1 MSNANALFAK
11 YVTLNTNDP
20 NRVKLE
26 KQLYKANMM
35 DFFRN
40 VVEKADRFATIKILS
55 DTTARIHANGVEWY
69 VQMSPHRYGHPP
81 SIFFDLY
88 TAGQKIH
95 VRIIYKE
102 GEYQTHLES
111 FYTEHQKVQ
120 GTPP

>member
-40 VVEKADRFATIKILS
+40 VVEKADRFATIS
-55 DTTARIHANGVEWY
+55 TR
-69 VQMSPHRYGHPP
+69 PP
-81 SIFFDLY
+81 CVDL
-88 TAGQKIH
+88 
-95 VRIIYKE
+95 R
-102 GEYQTHLES
+102 
-111 FYTEHQKVQ
+111 
-120 GTPP
+120 